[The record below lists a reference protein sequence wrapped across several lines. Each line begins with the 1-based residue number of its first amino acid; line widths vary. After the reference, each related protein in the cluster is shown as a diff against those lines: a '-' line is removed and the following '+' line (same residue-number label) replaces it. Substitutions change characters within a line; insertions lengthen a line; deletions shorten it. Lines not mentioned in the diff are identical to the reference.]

1 MVTVMSLLAL
11 MWSTEMNT
19 AQTSWN
25 FRHIEFLIDVAEDYR
40 EPDKLSATK
49 LKRFLALHAAGLVE
63 VPAGEKYIVLTPTGK
78 SVLERLENDLV
89 DYIEEY
95 TT

>member
-1 MVTVMSLLAL
+1 
-11 MWSTEMNT
+11 MNT

-25 FRHIEFLIDVAEDYR
+25 FRHIEFLIDVEEDCR

-49 LKRFLALHAAGLVE
+49 LKRFLELHAVGLVE
-63 VPAGEKYIVLTPTGK
+63 VPTGEKYIVLTPQGQAALT
-78 SVLERLENDLV
+78 VLEKQLAT
-89 DYIEEY
+89 YIEEY